1 MQVNPKLDQKK
12 CVCWTSV
19 VELSQAWVLVKDLR
33 DVNLFQGGVEKGG
46 AALLLEKGVRTARRN
61 LEVSRKLIHGEG
73 GRCCAGTCAGTRIF
87 PSLARYNTKRTG
99 VRVLIPVLSR
109 PVAAKKTR
117 VPNPNGWSEHVR
129 KAEQDKLLHNFK
141 KKQKKKNFSFSFSFF
156 YFLCGMCA
164 YFAIFFKIP
173 QISSTYSPCTFSDN
187 GLGHNLSG
195 GESSIARTCLA
206 GSCGHLCFGSKLP
219 LLLPC
224 EHLYV

>member
-1 MQVNPKLDQKK
+1 MQVNPKLDQKE

-129 KAEQDKLLHNFK
+129 KAEQDKLLHKFK
-141 KKQKKKNFSFSFSFF
+141 KKQK
-156 YFLCGMCA
+156 
-164 YFAIFFKIP
+164 AIFFKIP

>member
-1 MQVNPKLDQKK
+1 MQVNPKLDQKE

-73 GRCCAGTCAGTRIF
+73 GRCCAGTCGGTRIF

-129 KAEQDKLLHNFK
+129 KAEQDKLLHNLK
-141 KKQKKKNFSFSFSFF
+141 KKQKKKLLLLLFLIFF
-156 YFLCGMCA
+156 YVECVP
-164 YFAIFFKIP
+164 ISQFFSKYHKYRP
-173 QISSTYSPCTFSDN
+173 PTHPARSRTMDWDTISAEESP
-187 GLGHNLSG
+187 
-195 GESSIARTCLA
+195 A
-206 GSCGHLCFGSKLP
+206 
-219 LLLPC
+219 
-224 EHLYV
+224 

>member
-1 MQVNPKLDQKK
+1 MQVNPKLDQKE

-129 KAEQDKLLHNFK
+129 KAEQDKLLHKFK

-164 YFAIFFKIP
+164 YFAIFFQNTTNIVHLLTLHVLG
-173 QISSTYSPCTFSDN
+173 QWTGTQSQRRRVQHSQNVPCRVLWPS
-187 GLGHNLSG
+187 
-195 GESSIARTCLA
+195 
-206 GSCGHLCFGSKLP
+206 
-219 LLLPC
+219 LLWQ
-224 EHLYV
+224 